1 MRQFD
6 MAGTSIIVGV
16 LILYLAGTQFLT
28 VRLRSKNAGDFMV
41 AARSMPA
48 IVVGVLMMSE
58 FVGAKSTIGTAQ
70 SAFESGLAASWA
82 VLSAAIGFPL
92 FGVFLARKLYSSG
105 EITISG
111 AIASKYGRST
121 QVTVSLIMIYALLL
135 VNVGYYVS
143 GAAAISGVLHIS
155 LPVAEVIVA
164 IVSTFYCAIG
174 GMKSMAYVSVM
185 HTTIKYVGVFVV
197 LAVALSMT
205 HGVKP
210 MLMQMPH
217 DYFTWDG
224 KIGVATIGAWTIA
237 NVGAIFSTQY
247 IIQAVSSLK
256 RPESVRRSA
265 YMAAILCVPIGIALG
280 LIGVAA
286 RFLFPGLGSLYAF
299 PIFLVHMS
307 PVLAGIVTTSL
318 AASVFVGVS
327 SVGLA
332 ISSLIVRDFYVP
344 ARHTTP
350 EAEFRMSR
358 LLSIPVG
365 FVPLIFVV
373 FFPEVLHLS
382 FFTRAL
388 RLSISVVAVIAFY
401 LPFFGSNRGAT
412 WGLCAAV
419 VSTTVWYMLGDPYGI
434 DNIYIAL
441 VAPMA
446 VMLIE
451 RLVPNRGRVKQEK
464 PVSKSALRG

>member
-1 MRQFD
+1 MQETIMRQFD

-16 LILYLAGTQFLT
+16 LILYLAGTLFLT

-185 HTTIKYVGVFVV
+185 HTTIKYVGVFIV

-256 RPESVRRSA
+256 RPDIFGPHEPGAGRDRHDLPGSVRFRRSEQRGTGDFLLDRA
-265 YMAAILCVPIGIALG
+265 RLLCSRQTYHTGGGVQNVAAAVYPGRLCAPDLCRFLPGGIAFVIFHPG
-280 LIGVAA
+280 ATIVDFGC
-286 RFLFPGLGSLYAF
+286 RCDRILFAVLRQQPRSDVGTMCRSG
-299 PIFLVHMS
+299 INHGLVH
-307 PVLAGIVTTSL
+307 
-318 AASVFVGVS
+318 VG
-327 SVGLA
+327 G
-332 ISSLIVRDFYVP
+332 
-344 ARHTTP
+344 
-350 EAEFRMSR
+350 
-358 LLSIPVG
+358 
-365 FVPLIFVV
+365 PLRNRQY
-373 FFPEVLHLS
+373 LHC
-382 FFTRAL
+382 
-388 RLSISVVAVIAFY
+388 
-401 LPFFGSNRGAT
+401 FGSAHGSYA
-412 WGLCAAV
+412 
-419 VSTTVWYMLGDPYGI
+419 D
-434 DNIYIAL
+434 
-441 VAPMA
+441 
-446 VMLIE
+446 
-451 RLVPNRGRVKQEK
+451 
-464 PVSKSALRG
+464 